1 MKLALAL
8 VALFTTLSAFAAPKC
23 ETQAKKYGY
32 QAANKAFGTGSEESR
47 SVCGAELLDGGDFL
61 ETYVVG
67 ISDEVEP
74 SEFIVVVDKKT
85 CKLKFAGVTRDAAS
99 RFDYSD
105 DCRKY

>member
-1 MKLALAL
+1 MKFAIALST
-8 VALFTTLSAFAAPKC
+8 LFITLSAFAAPKC

-32 QAANKAFGTGSEESR
+32 QAANKTFGAESVESR

-105 DCRKY
+105 ECRKY